1 MVGFFSRLYGI
12 LGITFCVVACTAV
25 VILVG
30 LPLLLI
36 PRVHRW
42 KIGIWFNIALG
53 TFFLRGFPLFARV
66 SKKGLDNIPGDR
78 GFLAI
83 VNHRAAA
90 DIPLILADTR
100 AHGISKKLVLY
111 FPGMGQLG
119 YLGGALFFH
128 RRKPSERRRVL
139 LQAIERMADGQP
151 LHVYPEGTRMRDG
164 KPPKVYL
171 SLVEACHKAG
181 IPVLPTALVGTE
193 NMVPTDILM
202 KPFCRVSVSYLPL
215 VEPGEFES
223 SGEFAQYCWRQV
235 TAEVAA
241 MESSTSI

>member
-1 MVGFFSRLYGI
+1 MIGI
-12 LGITFCVVACTAV
+12 LHRIYGVIGIAFCVVACTVV

-36 PRVHRW
+36 PRAHRW
-42 KIGIWFNIALG
+42 KFGIWFNIALG
-53 TFFLRGFPLFARV
+53 TLFLRGFPLFARV
-66 SKKGLDNIPGDR
+66 TKKGLENIPRDR

-83 VNHRAAA
+83 ANHRAAA

-139 LQAIERMADGQP
+139 VQAIERMSGGQP

-164 KPPKVYL
+164 KPPKVHL

-181 IPVLPTALVGTE
+181 IPILPVALVGTE
-193 NMVPTDILM
+193 NMVPKDIFM
-202 KPFCRVSVSYLPL
+202 KPFRRVSVSYCPL
-215 VEPGEFES
+215 VEPEGFEDPGDFARHCWAQVTGEIAELES
-223 SGEFAQYCWRQV
+223 SRGN
-235 TAEVAA
+235 
-241 MESSTSI
+241 

>member
-1 MVGFFSRLYGI
+1 MVGFFSRVYGI
-12 LGITFCVVACTAV
+12 IGIAFCLVACIV
-25 VILVG
+25 VLILVG

-36 PRVHRW
+36 PRPHRW
-42 KIGIWFNIALG
+42 KFGIWFNIALG
-53 TFFLRGFPLFARV
+53 TLFLRGFPLFARI
-66 SKKGLDNIPGDR
+66 SKKGLENIPRDR

-100 AHGISKKLVLY
+100 AHGISKKLVLF

-139 LQAIERMADGQP
+139 VQAIARIAEGQP
-151 LHVYPEGTRMRDG
+151 LHVYPEGTRMKNG
-164 KPPKVYL
+164 KPPKVHL

-202 KPFCRVSVSYLPL
+202 KPFCRVAVSYRPI
-215 VEPGEFES
+215 VEPADFEDPRA
-223 SGEFAQYCWRQV
+223 FAEHCWAQV
-235 TAEVAA
+235 TEEVAVLEA
-241 MESSTSI
+241 STSN

>member
-1 MVGFFSRLYGI
+1 MLGFFSRVYGF
-12 LGITFCVVACTAV
+12 LGIAFCVVACSAV
-25 VILVG
+25 VLVVG
-30 LPLLLI
+30 LPLMLI
-36 PRVHRW
+36 PRGHRW
-42 KIGIWFNIALG
+42 KYGIWFNIALG
-53 TFFLRGFPLFARV
+53 TLFLRGFPLFARV
-66 SKKGLDNIPGDR
+66 SKKGMENIPRDR

-139 LQAIERMADGQP
+139 LQAIERIAGGQP

-164 KPPKVYL
+164 KPPKVHL
-171 SLVEACHKAG
+171 SLVEACYKAG
-181 IPVLPTALVGTE
+181 LPVLPTALVGTE

-202 KPFCRVSVSYLPL
+202 KPFRRVRVSYRPL
-215 VEPGEFES
+215 VNPADFENPRD
-223 SGEFAQYCWRQV
+223 FAEYCWAQV
-235 TAEVAA
+235 TDEVALLEA
-241 MESSTSI
+241 STSI